1 MKKGKGSRSFGAV
14 TEITKAVGERNLKS
28 IRRIFNEILLDNKVP
43 KNWMTSSLVSL
54 YNMTGI
60 MSSLYNV
67 SSKMKKAFFASFK
80 LYEDILGNR
89 LKEVADIN
97 KMQCGFM
104 PGTGKGIFD
113 VVFTPRRGTE
123 EYR

>member
-80 LYEDILGNR
+80 LYEDILGKR

-97 KMQCGFM
+97 KM

>member
-14 TEITKAVGERNLKS
+14 TEMSKAVGERNLKS
-28 IRRIFNEILLDNKVP
+28 IRTFNEILLDNEVP
-43 KNWMTSSLVSL
+43 KNWMTSSLVSH

-67 SSKMKKAFFASFK
+67 SGKMKKAFFASFK
-80 LYEDILGNR
+80 LHEDILGKR
-89 LKEVADIN
+89 LKEVGDIN
-97 KMQCGFM
+97 KMQYGFM

-113 VVFTPRRGTE
+113 VIFTPRRGTE